1 MSIGPKGSKLE
12 IGFKKFIFFLL
23 WVGRLIGGKV
33 SKLEND
39 LKEPGNCQSF
49 QNPIN
54 VMVKLTYGHFHSLQ
68 DVEREKVTTIE

>member
-1 MSIGPKGSKLE
+1 MAIGPKGSKSE

-39 LKEPGNCQSF
+39 LKFSTLVSKEC
-49 QNPIN
+49 
-54 VMVKLTYGHFHSLQ
+54 SLAMANLMGRQ
-68 DVEREKVTTIE
+68 MGCPMGWYLDHPSGR